1 MHIGNSQTQ
10 SYGYNQNV
18 NVANKNDSSNSFNN
32 YLENK
37 EENINTKKPTS
48 NIIEY
53 LDKKDKFSSL
63 SKEDEILFK
72 DILSDGVYSADEMK
86 KLSYEQMNKFAEL
99 VDPKNLIK
107 EHGSNSLNDLPP
119 FILLGMGT
127 YLSSNKT
134 NDVNFNK
141 SLFETTKNIQNN
153 QERIDLLDSI
163 NRKLG
168 LNDNE
173 GYGNLPKEII
183 DNLIKKAQEMEKEKY
198 KDFENPEKLMT
209 DYNNW
214 QINDYGGFIKN
225 LQNDYKSLIKSS
237 NVKLEDRIRYEAVL
251 KNLFTLETNY
261 NKVINEPKYA

>member
-1 MHIGNSQTQ
+1 MQIGNNQTQ

-32 YLENK
+32 YIENK

-72 DILSDGVYSADEMK
+72 DILSDGIYRADEMK

-153 QERIDLLDSI
+153 QERIDLLDAI

-214 QINDYGGFIKN
+214 QINDYGGFIKK
-225 LQNDYKSLIKSS
+225 LKDEYKLLSEDTIISS
-237 NVKLEDRIRYEAVL
+237 ESRVLYKRYSQYVSD
-251 KNLFTLETNY
+251 LETNY

>member
-1 MHIGNSQTQ
+1 
-10 SYGYNQNV
+10 
-18 NVANKNDSSNSFNN
+18 
-32 YLENK
+32 
-37 EENINTKKPTS
+37 
-48 NIIEY
+48 
-53 LDKKDKFSSL
+53 
-63 SKEDEILFK
+63 
-72 DILSDGVYSADEMK
+72 
-86 KLSYEQMNKFAEL
+86 
-99 VDPKNLIK
+99 
-107 EHGSNSLNDLPP
+107 
-119 FILLGMGT
+119 MGT

-153 QERIDLLDSI
+153 QERIDLLDAI

-209 DYNNW
+209 DYNNR
-214 QINDYGGFIKN
+214 QI
-225 LQNDYKSLIKSS
+225 NDYKSLITNS
-237 NVKLEDRIRYEAVL
+237 NVKLEDRIMYEAVL
-251 KNLFTLETNY
+251 KNLFILETNY

>member
-1 MHIGNSQTQ
+1 MQIGNNQTQ

-18 NVANKNDSSNSFNN
+18 NLANKNDSSNSFNN

-119 FILLGMGT
+119 FILLGM
-127 YLSSNKT
+127 
-134 NDVNFNK
+134 K
-141 SLFETTKNIQNN
+141 SI
-153 QERIDLLDSI
+153 S
-163 NRKLG
+163 
-168 LNDNE
+168 
-173 GYGNLPKEII
+173 
-183 DNLIKKAQEMEKEKY
+183 
-198 KDFENPEKLMT
+198 
-209 DYNNW
+209 
-214 QINDYGGFIKN
+214 
-225 LQNDYKSLIKSS
+225 
-237 NVKLEDRIRYEAVL
+237 
-251 KNLFTLETNY
+251 
-261 NKVINEPKYA
+261 